1 MVSLSTV
8 MTIAERHNDARN
20 RICTLHQRIVK
31 LCRCNRILIYHVPCS
46 HYFDWKQIYLGNLTA
61 FDSSIICSRRLSL
74 VKTERS
80 FLETTDFARS
90 PGRRKSNLATP
101 YNASI
106 LSFRRIRRTKKIVV
120 TTKIIAAKLKVI
132 HSARMF
138 L

>member
-8 MTIAERHNDARN
+8 MTIAEHHNDARN
-20 RICTLHQRIVK
+20 KICTLHQRIVK
-31 LCRCNRILIYHVPCS
+31 LCRCNRMFIYGVPC
-46 HYFDWKQIYLGNLTA
+46 YLDQKYIYLGNLTA
-61 FDSSIICSRRLSL
+61 FDSSITCSRRLSL
-74 VKTERS
+74 AKTERS

-106 LSFRRIRRTKKIVV
+106 LSFLRIRRTKKIVV
-120 TTKIIAAKLKVI
+120 TAKIIAAKLKVI